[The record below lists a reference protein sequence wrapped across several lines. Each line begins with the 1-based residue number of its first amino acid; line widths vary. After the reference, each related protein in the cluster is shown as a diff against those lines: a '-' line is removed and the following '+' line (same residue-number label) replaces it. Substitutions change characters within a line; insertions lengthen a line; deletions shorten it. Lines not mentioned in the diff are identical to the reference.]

1 MKVSIIRN
9 RNEAALAEGKEKQKP
24 KTKQNKT
31 RHPSSIDESEDGSRT
46 LQVRDGAE
54 HRRSRRRGGGVV
66 VVVVVVGGGGGGGDG
81 DVVVDADGGPGV
93 AVEIFGQ
100 NELDVG
106 DGAGLDLRRGRLGD
120 PTEDDA
126 FEERGQTL
134 SDAAEVVPVLERHQV
149 AEKLRMRQQQ
159 ETWNQRIRS
168 WSFSVSSYF
177 KSKWYNFSS
186 IAHSKAFRLNRKHF
200 FSLESTRTKGG
211 CWDKSKKTK
220 SLSMVCW
227 WFSFLDFLGAG
238 HRLGASR
245 WII

>member
-54 HRRSRRRGGGVV
+54 HRRSRRRGGG
-66 VVVVVVGGGGGGGDG
+66 VVVVVGGGGGGGDG

-159 ETWNQRIRS
+159 ET
-168 WSFSVSSYF
+168 
-177 KSKWYNFSS
+177 
-186 IAHSKAFRLNRKHF
+186 
-200 FSLESTRTKGG
+200 
-211 CWDKSKKTK
+211 
-220 SLSMVCW
+220 
-227 WFSFLDFLGAG
+227 
-238 HRLGASR
+238 
-245 WII
+245 

>member
-66 VVVVVVGGGGGGGDG
+66 
-81 DVVVDADGGPGV
+81 VVVDADGGPGV

-159 ETWNQRIRS
+159 ET
-168 WSFSVSSYF
+168 
-177 KSKWYNFSS
+177 
-186 IAHSKAFRLNRKHF
+186 
-200 FSLESTRTKGG
+200 
-211 CWDKSKKTK
+211 
-220 SLSMVCW
+220 
-227 WFSFLDFLGAG
+227 
-238 HRLGASR
+238 
-245 WII
+245 

>member
-1 MKVSIIRN
+1 MPVRNDSWPMKVSIIRN

-66 VVVVVVGGGGGGGDG
+66 
-81 DVVVDADGGPGV
+81 VVVDADGGPGV

-159 ETWNQRIRS
+159 ET
-168 WSFSVSSYF
+168 
-177 KSKWYNFSS
+177 
-186 IAHSKAFRLNRKHF
+186 
-200 FSLESTRTKGG
+200 
-211 CWDKSKKTK
+211 
-220 SLSMVCW
+220 
-227 WFSFLDFLGAG
+227 
-238 HRLGASR
+238 
-245 WII
+245 

>member
-1 MKVSIIRN
+1 M
-9 RNEAALAEGKEKQKP
+9 AEGKEKQKP

-46 LQVRDGAE
+46 LQVRDGVE

-66 VVVVVVGGGGGGGDG
+66 
-81 DVVVDADGGPGV
+81 VVVDADGGPGV

-159 ETWNQRIRS
+159 ET
-168 WSFSVSSYF
+168 
-177 KSKWYNFSS
+177 
-186 IAHSKAFRLNRKHF
+186 
-200 FSLESTRTKGG
+200 
-211 CWDKSKKTK
+211 
-220 SLSMVCW
+220 
-227 WFSFLDFLGAG
+227 
-238 HRLGASR
+238 
-245 WII
+245 